1 MIPASTFGVWKFSW
15 TTSIRF
21 IMWSE
26 NAKVLVAC
34 VDTLKLSEEDEE
46 ERRREDEEERR
57 REDEGE
63 EAEEEE
69 EEVPAKSHVASRKV
83 VFHGLS
89 ADVILAISAEKK
101 RKEIE
106 EDNPIA
112 ASVNKKN
119 KKN

>member
-34 VDTLKLSEEDEE
+34 VDTLKLSE
-46 ERRREDEEERR
+46 EDEEERR

-119 KKN
+119 KKIDV